1 MREQPLP
8 KRKIAITNINKEGG
22 KSLLFLY
29 PMNTQNYSNHA
40 RYYPLHHFVI
50 TPLTLVFLGWTV
62 NKMDFSTQESISESS
77 YQLIG
82 ALVLFLLPLLA
93 RLYALKL
100 QNRLI
105 LNEMRIRYF
114 HLTGESFGKREDNL
128 TLGQIIA
135 LRFAGDNELLNLMDK
150 AQGQKLSAKDIK
162 KSIQHWKGDYIR
174 V

>member
-1 MREQPLP
+1 MREKPFQ
-8 KRKIAITNINKEGG
+8 KRRIADTKNNRKGG
-22 KSLLFLY
+22 YRLLFLY
-29 PMNTQNYSNHA
+29 PMTTQNYNNHA

-62 NKMDFSTQESISESS
+62 SKMDFSTQEAISESC
-77 YQLIG
+77 YQFIG
-82 ALVLFLLPLLA
+82 AFVLFLLPLLA

-114 HLTGESFGKREDNL
+114 HLTGETFNKREEDL
-128 TLGQIIA
+128 TLSQIIA
-135 LRFAGDNELLNLMDK
+135 LRFAGDNELLDLMDK
-150 AQGQKLSAKDIK
+150 AQAQKLSAKEIK
-162 KSIQHWKGDYIR
+162 KAIQHWKGDYIR